1 MRERSPA
8 PNFASDA
15 RGLSPSR
22 TFTLSQL
29 GEHWHDR
36 HSEDGLR
43 LFPRLHGAE
52 APAWDAPSAPP
63 VDRAGESMQSSSAGG
78 GGGGPKRESEPAV
91 VVARVISVG
100 PAGPESKSAAAAL
113 AELDIQPPPPAPLP
127 WTDDSAS
134 DSDWDTPAMPEA
146 AGSDWSAT
154 PFVPEVAARAAA
166 AAEAHAHEAP
176 LEAAPEPAHDP
187 GAHPYEP
194 PPAPIEEVGPM
205 TQGDRVDA
213 FFDATGSYHPH
224 AEPDPWPSNPPPAPD
239 GFGGGV
245 DGSFDGPDA
254 ADATIPHAPGIP
266 AVFGA
271 RIAGPGALPSLESLD
286 AQALA
291 GAVPPPVDSSRSP
304 QADSVPPPPATFTEP
319 APPGEIAIEDDLAAL
334 EASMEAADRGVWKEE
349 SFDELFDELDTG
361 FDALLDPTA
370 KRKSNAPTTASH
382 VFDDAKRLFSE
393 LAASHMRHVKDF
405 VIDLTWGPATSD
417 WLGLC
422 APAAQSL
429 RAGAQ
434 QFELLDLVKALDGLV
449 VALEDAARTGL
460 PSVEGKPR
468 EIILE
473 AYKVLAATLPE
484 AFTLDTERKDREGII
499 VKALLEQIEDVRKVQ
514 QDKLFAAGLMALDVL
529 FSAKPKDVADTT
541 GLSMELA
548 TRIAERFRAY
558 KEDVSHIE
566 VDPTRKGEW
575 LRLASNL
582 RDVETYH
589 RAYEQANDAGHAR
602 EKKSARKQREM
613 ALLDVKIMLARLGEV
628 QALYSIERA
637 AFSGKIEYL
646 RRLLREKEES
656 LRITLLS

>member
-1 MRERSPA
+1 M
-8 PNFASDA
+8 
-15 RGLSPSR
+15 
-22 TFTLSQL
+22 
-29 GEHWHDR
+29 
-36 HSEDGLR
+36 R
-43 LFPRLHGAE
+43 LFPRLHGVQASS
-52 APAWDAPSAPP
+52 WDAASATPHDT
-63 VDRAGESMQSSSAGG
+63 VGESMQSSSAGGG

-91 VVARVISVG
+91 VIARVISVG
-100 PAGPESKSAAAAL
+100 PAAPASGPESKSAAAAL
-113 AELDIQPPPPAPLP
+113 AELDIPPAAPDPLP
-127 WTDDSAS
+127 WADESAA
-134 DSDWDTPAMPEA
+134 DTGWDTPAMPEA
-146 AGSDWSAT
+146 SSDWSAT

-166 AAEAHAHEAP
+166 DAA
-176 LEAAPEPAHDP
+176 
-187 GAHPYEP
+187 AHPYVP
-194 PPAPIEEVGPM
+194 PPAPIEEIGPV
-205 TQGDRVDA
+205 TQGERNDD

-224 AEPDPWPSNPPPAPD
+224 AEPDPWPSKPPPAPD
-239 GFGGGV
+239 GA
-245 DGSFDGPDA
+245 DA
-254 ADATIPHAPGIP
+254 VDATIPHAAGIP
-266 AVFGA
+266 AFFA
-271 RIAGPGALPSLESLD
+271 ERAGLGEDP
-286 AQALA
+286 AQALG
-291 GAVPPPVDSSRSP
+291 GAVPSPVESSRSP

-319 APPGEIAIEDDLAAL
+319 VPAGGPAIDDDLAAL

-370 KRKSNAPTTASH
+370 KRKSNAPTAHSH

-422 APAAQSL
+422 SPAAQSL

-434 QFELLDLVKALDGLV
+434 QFELLDLVTALDGLV
-449 VALEDAARTGL
+449 AALEDAARTGL

-468 EIILE
+468 EAILE

-541 GLSMELA
+541 GLSMDLA
-548 TRIAERFRAY
+548 ARIAERFRAY

-575 LRLASNL
+575 LRLAANL

-589 RAYEQANDAGHAR
+589 RAYDQANDAGHTR